1 MKNLGQTGEICLE
14 LLQSAWTPVY
24 TLASTL
30 EAVHHLLRYP
40 DVDSPLNVDVAVLIR
55 TGDRVAAEGLVRYYC
70 WEWRW
75 EGDGEGE
82 GDGRGERKGVEREKK
97 KDERERKE
105 DERGREGDKREGRRE
120 GEWRRERRD
129 EGGRERKG
137 DALRDEGRKDKEKG
151 KGKERV

>member
-75 EGDGEGE
+75 EGDG
-82 GDGRGERKGVEREKK
+82 DGREERKGDERDGREERKGDEREKK
-97 KDERERKE
+97 KDERERKR
-105 DERGREGDKREGRRE
+105 DEGEGRRE

-129 EGGRERKG
+129 EWGRESKG